1 MVELTQSAP
10 AHWLRRA
17 LIGAVAI
24 LLCEYL
30 LLSWLVDADLLQRRL
45 AWLSGFGYV
54 APLAIAIGTAI
65 FIFASTGKA
74 NVLVLAE
81 RDRPTARRA
90 SPYLA
95 VHAVLF
101 LAFLLLTRALF
112 GGQPLLLG
120 TAEAGFMSWALLGL
134 AVIAALTLAI
144 LPPRQLFP
152 LVRQARLSLLLGSLV
167 GIAAWIAGR
176 AAEDLWEPLGRLT
189 LSAVAQSLR
198 WLFSDS
204 FSVPNR
210 MLVGTSTFRVIVAPV
225 CSGFEG
231 IGLMIVLLG
240 CWLIACR
247 RQLRFPNAL
256 LLVPLGIVMA
266 WVGNVIRIVALIAIG
281 SRWSPAVAL
290 GGFHSKAG
298 WVLFCGAAL
307 GLMLVSRRAAFFAR
321 ETPPAET
328 AGDSWNPTAAYLVP
342 FLSGVGVQLVAGLF
356 SIRADF
362 AYPIQLLAVLS
373 ALWAYRKSYGRWRFS
388 LSWAVPVIGAGA
400 FVCHFALEGLLG
412 PGTAS
417 GSTTSLGL
425 GVRPAGAASAFIQLA
440 RTVIVVPLAEELAF
454 RGYLLRRLVSADFT
468 DVSPAKFGLAS
479 LLISSLAF
487 GALQSNWI
495 AGAVAGML
503 YAYALYRRGRIEDAF
518 LAHAVTSLLAV
529 AYSWWFAPLRHT

>member
-1 MVELTQSAP
+1 
-10 AHWLRRA
+10 
-17 LIGAVAI
+17 
-24 LLCEYL
+24 
-30 LLSWLVDADLLQRRL
+30 
-45 AWLSGFGYV
+45 
-54 APLAIAIGTAI
+54 
-65 FIFASTGKA
+65 
-74 NVLVLAE
+74 
-81 RDRPTARRA
+81 
-90 SPYLA
+90 
-95 VHAVLF
+95 
-101 LAFLLLTRALF
+101 
-112 GGQPLLLG
+112 
-120 TAEAGFMSWALLGL
+120 LLGL

-167 GIAAWIAGR
+167 GMAAWIAGR

-204 FSVPNR
+204 FSVPSR

-321 ETPPAET
+321 EAPPAET

-356 SIRADF
+356 SIPADF
-362 AYPIQLLAVLS
+362 AYSIQLLAVLF

-388 LSWAVPVIGAGA
+388 LSWAVPLIGAGA
-400 FVCHFALEGLLG
+400 FACHFALEGLLG
-412 PGTAS
+412 LGTAS

-425 GVRPAGAASAFIQLA
+425 GVRPAGAASALIQLA

-454 RGYLLRRLVSADFT
+454 RGYLLRRLVSADFS
-468 DVSPAKFGLAS
+468 DVSPGKFGLAS

-503 YAYALYRRGRIEDAF
+503 YAYAQYRRGRIADAF

-529 AYSWWFAPLRHT
+529 AYSWWFAPLRHA

>member
-17 LIGAVAI
+17 LIGAVVI

-30 LLSWLVDADLLQRRL
+30 LLSWLVDADLLERRL

-74 NVLVLAE
+74 NVLVPAAW
-81 RDRPTARRA
+81 DRPTARRA

-167 GIAAWIAGR
+167 GMAAWIAGR

-204 FSVPNR
+204 FSVPSR

-321 ETPPAET
+321 EAPPSET
-328 AGDSWNPTAAYLVP
+328 AGDSCNPTAAYLVP

-373 ALWAYRKSYGRWRFS
+373 ALWVYRKSYGRWRFS
-388 LSWAVPVIGAGA
+388 LSWAVPLIGAGA
-400 FVCHFALEGLLG
+400 FACHFALEGLLG
-412 PGTAS
+412 LGTAS
-417 GSTTSLGL
+417 GSTTSLVL
-425 GVRPAGAASAFIQLA
+425 GVRPAGAASALIQIA

-454 RGYLLRRLVSADFT
+454 RGYLLRRLVSADFS
-468 DVSPAKFGLAS
+468 DVSPGKFGLAS

-503 YAYALYRRGRIEDAF
+503 YAYAQYRRGRIADAF

-529 AYSWWFAPLRHT
+529 MYSWWFAPLRHT